1 MKKKFIIFFIISFIY
16 IVFFPILKEKV
27 LDKDY
32 YFTLETE
39 GLKNDKSL
47 GTEIWLDHI
56 EVDGKEYDMSKIVR
70 PEGFEYNGRLYCTG
84 EVPASLT
91 TVIKYKHSI
100 KFVFIKHPYSGIVI
114 FTGFGQKCSIDLYS
128 DEQETFSYS
137 YER

>member
-16 IVFFPILKEKV
+16 IIFFPILKEKV

-32 YFTLETE
+32 YFTLETQC
-39 GLKNDKSL
+39 LKNDKSF
-47 GTEIWLDHI
+47 GTEVWLDHI

-70 PEGFEYNGRLYCTG
+70 PEGWEYNGRLYSTG